1 MSRRPTLPAV
11 ELRRFTGS
19 ARALLALFAVVLVP
33 LIYGGL
39 YTWANE
45 SPATR
50 LDQRQAAVVNLD
62 QPVTLTRPDGT
73 EQLVP
78 MGRQVVGKLTG
89 STSTSNYSWVLTD
102 AAEAAGGLD
111 EGRYAAVLTI
121 PANFSAAATS
131 VNGPPADARSARLQ
145 LRTNDAVNYL
155 DGTLGRAIAT
165 ATSAEASRSIT
176 EGYLGA
182 MYAGYSTLHDQ
193 LGSAAD
199 GAGKLASGAND
210 LASGATAAASGAD
223 RLTSGSVQL
232 ADGADALR
240 AGAAA
245 LARAPGKRLT
255 APEPWLPGCRPWTP
269 RPPGCPLGH
278 GNWPMA
284 RRLSLPEPAN

>member
-19 ARALLALFAVVLVP
+19 PRALLALFAVVLVP

-121 PANFSAAATS
+121 PADFSAAATS